1 MNKPKRTALLSL
13 MKNSSQG
20 EEHLFRDKEKIEQNP
35 IATSL
40 GSCNFDTEFRGRRG
54 W

>member
-20 EEHLFRDKEKIEQNP
+20 EERLFRDKEKIEQNP
-35 IATSL
+35 IAAFL
-40 GSCNFDTEFRGRRG
+40 GSCNLDTEFRGRRG